1 MKGFVFQYYPLL
13 HVMCMI
19 IELVLSRFRSLI
31 FFQLMA
37 LLDSMSCED
46 VITWLPQGR
55 GFVIFDKKK
64 LAEEVLPRHF
74 QGTKYT
80 SFTRRLRRWNFAIQT
95 DGHKRASYF
104 HPSFIRGQPELCR
117 TMVAVQQIRKK
128 RKSGNLP
135 TSQIS
140 SFNYANQSDISIG
153 SSSNGAS
160 NTDNI
165 YYQAAMSNNEIGGM
179 AFTGSRGNS
188 SMVQNLRSYAKNP
201 QSESIQRKNGSSD
214 GFTDQSQTNLS
225 LNFPHSS
232 IMNPNS
238 RMDNRG
244 IHSYPHHPSFM
255 NNHLSQSDQLLMLQK
270 RQEEQQLE
278 RNLKISNFMGATV
291 QKCSLHDQHK
301 NDLAVYDETQR
312 RILFL
317 NLVEQERRNMLLL
330 RYQTSQHQ
338 QRIEPNT
345 AIGNRH
351 MHTTGIYDTTGAL
364 GGTHSNENNIIIRQ
378 QENTSS
384 HIRSNYQGIEQSNSI
399 LAENEI
405 RERKGRPSNSSTP
418 RNYKEI

>member
-1 MKGFVFQYYPLL
+1 
-13 HVMCMI
+13 MCMI

-135 TSQIS
+135 TSQTS
-140 SFNYANQSDISIG
+140 SFNYSNQSDISNG

-165 YYQAAMSNNEIGGM
+165 HYQAAMSNNEIGGM
-179 AFTGSRGNS
+179 AFNGARGNS

-201 QSESIQRKNGSSD
+201 QSEIMQRKNGSSD

-225 LNFPHSS
+225 FNFPHSS
-232 IMNPNS
+232 IMSPNS
-238 RMDNRG
+238 MDDRG
-244 IHSYPHHPSFM
+244 MHSYPHHPSFM

-278 RNLKISNFMGATV
+278 RNLRISNFMGATV
-291 QKCSLHDQHK
+291 QKYPLHDQHK

-312 RILFL
+312 RILL
-317 NLVEQERRNMLLL
+317 LKRQQSLVEQERRNMLLL

-351 MHTTGIYDTTGAL
+351 MHTTGIYNTTGAL

-378 QENTSS
+378 QENS

-399 LAENEI
+399 AENEMK
-405 RERKGRPSNSSTP
+405 ERIGRPSNSSTP
-418 RNYKEI
+418 RNYQEI